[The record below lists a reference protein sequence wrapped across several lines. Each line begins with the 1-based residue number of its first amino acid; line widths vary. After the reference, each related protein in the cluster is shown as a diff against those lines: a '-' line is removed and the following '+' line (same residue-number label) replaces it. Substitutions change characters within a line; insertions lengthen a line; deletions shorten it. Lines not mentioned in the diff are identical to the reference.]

1 VAYQS
6 QIDHGICPPT
16 HPKQIPHI
24 FIEVNHGVINVPDQN
39 SGGRFVFSQGDPTG
53 YGFHADFQNGWD
65 MDIQTYAVKNCLNT
79 VDFGQISACPPLYAT
94 DT

>member
-6 QIDHGICPPT
+6 QIDDGICPPT